1 MDEEKLNRT
10 KRDKEQQDQRKRD
23 KEQRDQDKID
33 EENYLKS
40 IQWPKSDDEWINY
53 DFKNLKAGTL
63 MPFKTPPR
71 HQIELD
77 IERNP
82 DGTIV
87 MEDKKQKQIDRLTRQ
102 LEALPEGKQLL
113 QVEDQQKTI
122 DALMAHVATLTNQMN
137 EITKKIKK

>member
-1 MDEEKLNRT
+1 MDEEQQDRT
-10 KRDKEQQDQRKRD
+10 KRDEEQRDQRKRD
-23 KEQRDQDKID
+23 KEQRVKDKLD

-53 DFKNLKAGTL
+53 DFNKLKPGTL

-71 HQIELD
+71 HQIEPD

-87 MEDKKQKQIDRLTRQ
+87 MEDKKQKQIDRLTEH
-102 LEALPEGKQLL
+102 L
-113 QVEDQQKTI
+113 
-122 DALMAHVATLTNQMN
+122 ALMTKQINVLTS
-137 EITKKIKK
+137 EIKSKPK